1 LSGNSRFLW
10 LVAVAMTAV
19 GSTWARAD
27 VPIAA
32 VGPLTGQNIWR
43 GEQIQQGA
51 QMAVADINARGGVLD
66 QRIALQVADDAC
78 DPDQA
83 VAVAKKLAAEGI
95 LFVAGHTCS
104 HSSIP
109 ASKVYEKAG
118 ILMISPAS
126 TNPKLTDEGGANVF
140 RVVGRDD
147 RQGLIAGNYLADV
160 WGDKKIA
167 VLHDNSTYGKGL
179 ANETRKQLNERGV
192 KEAMYEAF
200 VPGERDYSP
209 LVSKMQAAGIDVF
222 YLGGYSTEA
231 GLIVRQARNQGF
243 EAQLVSGDALTTEEF
258 WMITGPAGEG
268 ALATFAPDPRRN
280 PGAAPIVERFRAQS
294 FEPSGYTLHTYA
306 AVQVWAQAV
315 EMAGTLA
322 LDAVIASLQGH
333 KFDTVLGTIGF
344 DELGDITAPSF
355 VWYVWRNGEYVQK
368 N

>member
-1 LSGNSRFLW
+1 MQGNLRALW
-10 LVAVAMTAV
+10 LAAVALTAV

-51 QMAVADINARGGVLD
+51 QMAVADINASGGVLGK
-66 QRIALQVADDAC
+66 RIVLQVADDAC

-95 LFVAGHTCS
+95 VFVAGHTCS

-126 TNPKLTDEGGANVF
+126 TNPRLTDEGGANVF

-147 RQGLIAGNYLADV
+147 RQGVVAGDYLADA
-160 WGDKKIA
+160 WGGKKIA

-179 ANETRKQLNERGV
+179 ADETRKQLNKRGV

-200 VPGERDYSP
+200 VPGEKDYSP
-209 LVSKMQAAGIDVF
+209 LVSRLRIDEPIPKTIF
-222 YLGGYSTEA
+222 PARRMA
-231 GLIVRQARNQGF
+231 GL
-243 EAQLVSGDALTTEEF
+243 L
-258 WMITGPAGEG
+258 
-268 ALATFAPDPRRN
+268 
-280 PGAAPIVERFRAQS
+280 ERPVYR
-294 FEPSGYTLHTYA
+294 
-306 AVQVWAQAV
+306 
-315 EMAGTLA
+315 
-322 LDAVIASLQGH
+322 
-333 KFDTVLGTIGF
+333 
-344 DELGDITAPSF
+344 
-355 VWYVWRNGEYVQK
+355 
-368 N
+368 